1 MRYLLD
7 TNIVSYLYDPQSPP
21 HSKIKPHIQ
30 EGHSYYLSILTL
42 FEMEYSLAN
51 TPESKNSR
59 VSNSIANM
67 KKEFIILPLTENAST
82 IFGKL
87 KKSLKDKRNITNRN
101 LRKHNI
107 DIMLASTALSEN
119 LILVSADD
127 LYPALTEFDPQ
138 LTIEN
143 WII

>member
-7 TNIVSYLYDPQSPP
+7 TNIVSYLYDPQSPH

-67 KKEFIILPLTENAST
+67 PHGKPRLPKRRPTWS
-82 IFGKL
+82 KPSL
-87 KKSLKDKRNITNRN
+87 KKSRNELNMNGCGLCSKKQELIRNKRWGSAFIALRRVHVTCSRYEYLN
-101 LRKHNI
+101 L
-107 DIMLASTALSEN
+107 D
-119 LILVSADD
+119 VS
-127 LYPALTEFDPQ
+127 
-138 LTIEN
+138 
-143 WII
+143 